1 MQINSS
7 IPHDAQ
13 SVIASA
19 LYQCVSETTVATMLA
34 QNFHWNVTGM
44 SFGPLHDL
52 FQNIY
57 EDHFEAQDDVAERMK
72 AIGAYVDGR
81 LSKMVENSK
90 IEECEGQL
98 SDKEMIKSMLSA
110 QETLAASFAGSADIA
125 TNHGDKLTEDLC
137 IERGQKHEK
146 YAWMLRAHLS

>member
-1 MQINSS
+1 MQINSNIS
-7 IPHDAQ
+7 HDAR
-13 SVIASA
+13 SVIAGA
-19 LYQCVSETTVATMLA
+19 LYQCVCETAVVTMLA

-44 SFGPLHDL
+44 AFGPLHDL